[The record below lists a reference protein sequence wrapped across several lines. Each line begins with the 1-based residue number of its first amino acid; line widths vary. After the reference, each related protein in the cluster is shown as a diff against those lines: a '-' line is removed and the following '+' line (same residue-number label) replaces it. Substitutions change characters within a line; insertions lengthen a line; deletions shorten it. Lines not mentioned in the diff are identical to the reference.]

1 MKISQNFNRF
11 YHAIIKEFYNKAPL
25 KLKTEL
31 GVLYIRG
38 FTFENFKQVLK
49 YINLDYP
56 RNDGHPLSTRDISN
70 KELIEHI
77 EFLIKLAG
85 ENGIEFSFVEQEWNL
100 ILRRYNGER
109 NFQTRL

>member
-1 MKISQNFNRF
+1 MKISRNFNRF
-11 YHAIIKEFYNKAPL
+11 YHAIINEFYKKAPL

-56 RNDGHPLSTRDISN
+56 RNEYGHPLSTRDISN
-70 KELIEHI
+70 KELIQHI

-85 ENGIEFSFVEQEWNL
+85 ENGVEFSFVEQEWEIL
-100 ILRRYNGER
+100 LRRANEENCRY
-109 NFQTRL
+109 FA